1 MSQDVQYEPSTSSV
15 HKDVHC
21 KRGTLSNL
29 EKGSITQRHFLNES
43 LVLSIYQLKMVNSLW
58 ETEKIN

>member
-43 LVLSIYQLKMVNSLW
+43 LVLLIYQLKNG
-58 ETEKIN
+58 